1 MELYNGVTY
10 FWPTL
15 KIDIAKCQFSSQK
28 SWDPLRPLV
37 AWGTRCLLHPH
48 RAQQSST
55 GISERGKR
63 ASQKQT
69 SAHLGAAKES
79 LGHGICCRAW
89 SSQEDF
95 GGEAMKVAEEPAQR
109 FPPSR
114 RTSLQTW
121 GLILGWRGSEKKCW
135 PPAQVPS
142 GLGSAAALDLAW
154 KSYLRSQV
162 FVAIQPDWVT
172 DGCTGNLV
180 FRHCPLRSE
189 QGFPVIPKPQSFF
202 IVLTL
207 INPKNSGNISHSGSK
222 WQACMASPR
231 WWNAVILDNS
241 LLAPPATPGRTCH
254 SRSKSLLLII
264 RRSTYMA
271 FFIQRSPTSVYK
283 LQFSLKTQ

>member
-1 MELYNGVTY
+1 MPIQLPKELRSITIAGGVRHAMSAAPSPSTAEQHGH
-10 FWPTL
+10 FGERKTSFPKANL
-15 KIDIAKCQFSSQK
+15 CSSGG
-28 SWDPLRPLV
+28 SEGITWTWD
-37 AWGTRCLLHPH
+37 LLQGLFIPG
-48 RAQQSST
+48 R
-55 GISERGKR
+55 
-63 ASQKQT
+63 
-69 SAHLGAAKES
+69 L
-79 LGHGICCRAW
+79 W
-89 SSQEDF
+89 W
-95 GGEAMKVAEEPAQR
+95 EAMKVAEEPAQR
-109 FPPSR
+109 FPPSW

-121 GLILGWRGSEKKCW
+121 GLILGWWGAEKCW

-172 DGCTGNLV
+172 DVCTGNLV

-241 LLAPPATPGRTCH
+241 LLAPPATPGHTCH

>member
-1 MELYNGVTY
+1 MPIQLPKELRSITTAGGVRHAMSAAPSPSTAEQHGHFGERKTSFPKANLCSSGGSEGITRTWDLLQGLFIPGRLWWGSNEGSRGTCPEISTQPEDIPAGLGPHPGLMGEWEVLASCTGS
-10 FWPTL
+10 FWP
-15 KIDIAKCQFSSQK
+15 
-28 SWDPLRPLV
+28 
-37 AWGTRCLLHPH
+37 
-48 RAQQSST
+48 
-55 GISERGKR
+55 
-63 ASQKQT
+63 
-69 SAHLGAAKES
+69 
-79 LGHGICCRAW
+79 
-89 SSQEDF
+89 
-95 GGEAMKVAEEPAQR
+95 
-109 FPPSR
+109 
-114 RTSLQTW
+114 
-121 GLILGWRGSEKKCW
+121 GS
-135 PPAQVPS
+135 
-142 GLGSAAALDLAW
+142 AALDLAW

-172 DGCTGNLV
+172 DVCTGNLV

-241 LLAPPATPGRTCH
+241 LLAPPATPGHTCH

-264 RRSTYMA
+264 RRSIYMA